1 MQKVLNTIQRVR
13 FTQSALRQ
21 ASIRENQGP
30 SHGNIQVKPQHHQ
43 SPYAMKFEDRLKE
56 ETERQERCA
65 RGKACN
71 LAKNIQAQRKRQGY
85 ILFA

>member
-1 MQKVLNTIQRVR
+1 MQKVLNTVQRVR

-21 ASIRENQGP
+21 ASIREKGP
-30 SHGNIQVKPQHHQ
+30 SHGNRQVKPQHHE

-71 LAKNIQAQRKRQGY
+71 FAKNIQAHRKRQGY